1 MLLMGVG
8 PTEIHATGRLVKASE
23 VGQVASAEGILDAA
37 RKEAEAIRAA
47 AQEEFDRRHEEG
59 YEKGLKDGKAEIMMQ
74 KLDLLESSVKFME
87 GMEDKMAGIVI
98 KALRKCVDQIGDEE
112 LVVQITRKAMRAVVR
127 NQQQITVKVSPAM
140 VPVVRAR
147 LSEIQAE
154 FPSVNYIDVGEDP
167 KLTDRAC
174 IVETD
179 AGVVDASIETQLDA
193 IEKSIRKN
201 FAKS

>member
-1 MLLMGVG
+1 MLLLGVG
-8 PTEIHATGRLVKASE
+8 PAEIHSTGRLVKASE
-23 VGQVASAEGILDAA
+23 VGQIASAEEILDAA

-47 AQEEFDRRHEEG
+47 AQEEFNRRHEEG

-147 LSEIQAE
+147 LTEIQAE
-154 FPSVNYIDVGEDP
+154 FPSVNFIDVGEDA
-167 KLTDRAC
+167 KLADRSC
-174 IVETD
+174 VVETD